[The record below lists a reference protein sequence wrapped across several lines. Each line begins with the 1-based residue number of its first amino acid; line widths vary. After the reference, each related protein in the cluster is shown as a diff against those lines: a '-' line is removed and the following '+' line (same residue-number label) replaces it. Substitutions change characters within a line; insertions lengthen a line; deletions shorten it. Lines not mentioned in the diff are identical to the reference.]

1 MIFEEM
7 KLKQRKE
14 EFLCRKC
21 EAIECDM
28 NEFQSMEN
36 YLLSEHFDRDMDRL
50 IRGDY
55 YFDLPRLI
63 FLRKGQS
70 NRRRKVYSFSQEN
83 KMLLQYLAYM
93 LLERYDDRLPD
104 TLYSFRRKKPIHQLY
119 SMIREVDPKRERY
132 VVKADIRSFGE
143 SMDTDRLKGI
153 MEEWLRDEPE
163 VCSFILWLIT
173 RNRYI
178 RDGKEEEGVTSVL
191 PGNPVVPF
199 LQNIFLQDVDRF
211 MQENSLLCSRYSD
224 DICMLCEDRDKAEE
238 NMAKLVEMLHALNLE
253 INEEKTMVIPP
264 GEDFDLMGI
273 KFAPDYLDLADNTYS
288 KARARLKHRADRLL
302 RKVRR
307 GEISGKEGAGRMA
320 VFINQYFYGREDQ
333 DELSFAEHF
342 FPYITSVERLKRL
355 DHLNQDWLRVLAT
368 GRHTNA
374 KYRFRYADIQRL
386 DYVPL
391 VYAYYHRGS
400 IR

>member
-21 EAIECDM
+21 EAIACDM

-70 NRRRKVYSFSQEN
+70 NRRRKAYSFSQEN

-132 VVKADIRSFGE
+132 VVNHG
-143 SMDTDRLKGI
+143 
-153 MEEWLRDEPE
+153 
-163 VCSFILWLIT
+163 
-173 RNRYI
+173 
-178 RDGKEEEGVTSVL
+178 GVV
-191 PGNPVVPF
+191 
-199 LQNIFLQDVDRF
+199 
-211 MQENSLLCSRYSD
+211 
-224 DICMLCEDRDKAEE
+224 
-238 NMAKLVEMLHALNLE
+238 
-253 INEEKTMVIPP
+253 
-264 GEDFDLMGI
+264 
-273 KFAPDYLDLADNTYS
+273 
-288 KARARLKHRADRLL
+288 
-302 RKVRR
+302 
-307 GEISGKEGAGRMA
+307 
-320 VFINQYFYGREDQ
+320 
-333 DELSFAEHF
+333 
-342 FPYITSVERLKRL
+342 
-355 DHLNQDWLRVLAT
+355 T
-368 GRHTNA
+368 G
-374 KYRFRYADIQRL
+374 
-386 DYVPL
+386 
-391 VYAYYHRGS
+391 
-400 IR
+400 